1 MLVGNG
7 KPLSHSTKNR
17 KTKYIYISEQ
27 YEGRSQ
33 RARFDAPDWKLHHCG
48 TM

>member
-1 MLVGNG
+1 ME
-7 KPLSHSTKNR
+7 SHCHTQQRIERPNI
-17 KTKYIYISEQ
+17 YIYISEQ

>member
-1 MLVGNG
+1 MECHCHTQQRIERPN
-7 KPLSHSTKNR
+7 
-17 KTKYIYISEQ
+17 IYISEQ